1 MPYIHLIYI
10 LYQGIVSFQEVPL
23 SLEYIYKQNVF
34 CAKKGNSVN
43 LWKHG
48 FYNLFVKKLP
58 R

>member
-10 LYQGIVSFQEVPL
+10 LCQGIVSFQEVPL
-23 SLEYIYKQNVF
+23 SLEYIFKQKVF
-34 CAKKGNSVN
+34 YAKKGTSVN

-48 FYNLFVKKLP
+48 FYNFFVKKLP